1 MRRLGCG
8 TQVIVFVV
16 IVLASAWA
24 MSELRGC
31 QAQALKI
38 SQAATVGLAAADVAT
53 TWGHADQ
60 EANRLMAGV
69 VRSPARMIVV
79 KSAVTAGQTWIIH
92 KGAKTHPRWALWTSI
107 GANVGQAIVVWH
119 NWRVTR

>member
-8 TQVIVFVV
+8 AQVIVFVA

-24 MSELRGC
+24 LSEIRGC

-38 SQAATVGLAAADVAT
+38 SQAVTVGLAAGDVAT
-53 TWGHADQ
+53 TWGHADM
-60 EANRLMAGV
+60 EANRIMKGV
-69 VRSPARMIVV
+69 VAHPARMVAV
-79 KSAVTAGQTWIIH
+79 KGAVTATQVWILH
-92 KGAKTHPRWALWTSI
+92 KGGKAHPRWALWSSI
-107 GANVGQAIVVWH
+107 GFNIGQGLIVWH